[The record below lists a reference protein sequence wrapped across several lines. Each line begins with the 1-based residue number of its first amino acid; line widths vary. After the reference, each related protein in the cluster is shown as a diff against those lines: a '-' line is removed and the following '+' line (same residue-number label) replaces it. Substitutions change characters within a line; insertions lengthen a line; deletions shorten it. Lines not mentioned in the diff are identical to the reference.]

1 MSAPKQIGCLVLL
14 NGYPGVGKLSVARTL
29 RSKLQGFHTSP
40 TRLIDN
46 HLIIDPAQAVHP
58 GRGPEHKAF
67 RTRLRHVILDE
78 LKSLSDPDTIL
89 IMTLSLKT
97 DKEEI
102 EVFAE
107 HVDVGTTPSRTKKT
121 SDPVAMIS

>member
-1 MSAPKQIGCLVLL
+1 MAVRKQTGCLVLL

-29 RSKLQGFHTSP
+29 RSKIQDVLTSP

-67 RTRLRHVILDE
+67 RTRLRHAILDE
-78 LKSLSDPDTIL
+78 LKTLPDPDTIL

-107 HVDVGTTPSRTKKT
+107 HVDVGPALSRIQKMYK
-121 SDPVAMIS
+121 PVAKIS